1 MWIIKDKKLRNC
13 FNKFEIKKLVLKS
26 LLYNK
31 LLSFDYKIY
40 FDNIFK
46 KFPYNSSISKYRTSC
61 LFLGNSRSI
70 FRRFKLSRHS
80 IKKYAPNG
88 YITGLK
94 KSSF

>member
-1 MWIIKDKKLRNC
+1 MWVIRDKKKRNY
-13 FNKFEIKKLVLKS
+13 FHQFEIKKLVIKS

-31 LLSFDYKIY
+31 LIDFEYKLY

-46 KFPYNSSISKYRTSC
+46 KFPYKSSIAQYRTSC
-61 LFLGNSRSI
+61 LFLGNSRSV

-80 IKKYAPNG
+80 IKKYAPFG
-88 YITGLK
+88 YMIGLK

>member
-1 MWIIKDKKLRNC
+1 MWVLKDKKIRSC
-13 FNKFEIKKLVLKS
+13 FHKYEIKKIVLKS
-26 LLYNK
+26 LLYNTE
-31 LLSFDYKIY
+31 LPFDYKLY
-40 FDNIFK
+40 FDNMFK
-46 KFPYNSSISKYRTSC
+46 KFPYKSSISKYRTSC
-61 LFLGNSRSI
+61 VFLGNSRSV